1 MYYWT
6 PSANI
11 YLIYLKTLSLSTL
24 EHENLWTRTI
34 TQLCARL
41 LEWNMVPNHL
51 LNVLSLRLCRIN
63 PVLCLLK
70 DLAYLPHSLFSLITF
85 ISWSKTQR
93 TLYRLVIQLKY
104 IFELCFHKWLLSSI
118 FSVSYLSVTV
128 DFHAAYVII
137 FPELYMLFLIWK
149 NHGSEF
155 RDWLNSFKA
164 IQCHR
169 LGSVGPSTHRGIQGP
184 VSQVDKELA
193 GWQTDA
199 NTREC

>member
-24 EHENLWTRTI
+24 EHENLWTRTV

-104 IFELCFHKWLLSSI
+104 VFELCFHKWLLSSI
-118 FSVSYLSVTV
+118 FSLS
-128 DFHAAYVII
+128 HISLWPWI
-137 FPELYMLFLIWK
+137 FMPHLLQFFLSCICPFSSGK
-149 NHGSEF
+149 IMDLSS
-155 RDWLNSFKA
+155 D
-164 IQCHR
+164 IY
-169 LGSVGPSTHRGIQGP
+169 
-184 VSQVDKELA
+184 
-193 GWQTDA
+193 
-199 NTREC
+199 

>member
-24 EHENLWTRTI
+24 EHENLWTRTV

-104 IFELCFHKWLLSSI
+104 VFELCFHKWLLSSI
-118 FSVSYLSVTV
+118 FSLS
-128 DFHAAYVII
+128 HVIR
-137 FPELYMLFLIWK
+137 
-149 NHGSEF
+149 S
-155 RDWLNSFKA
+155 
-164 IQCHR
+164 
-169 LGSVGPSTHRGIQGP
+169 GIQIAKIQAGHSACNP
-184 VSQVDKELA
+184 RIWEVKQEGQEFIGNLRVSWARGD
-193 GWQTDA
+193 
-199 NTREC
+199 